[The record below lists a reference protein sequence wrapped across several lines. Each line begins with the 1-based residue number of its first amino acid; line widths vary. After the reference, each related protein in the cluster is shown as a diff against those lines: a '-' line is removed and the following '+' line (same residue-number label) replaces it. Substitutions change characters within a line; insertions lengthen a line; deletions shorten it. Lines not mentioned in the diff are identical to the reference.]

1 MKICIDAGH
10 NYSNYGT
17 GAVGNGLKE
26 QDINFYIADK
36 LKALL
41 VASRHSVKMTRSK
54 LEENVGTSNA
64 DSLNKR
70 ASIANQFGADLFIS
84 IHCNAGGGTGTET
97 LIYAKGGKAEEYAN
111 KIQKAIVQK
120 LGTRDRGVKERPK
133 LVVLRKTS
141 MPAVLVETAFIDTKA
156 DAVLLK
162 NRQSDFASAIF
173 EAVTGQKAELESVN
187 DIVWELAN
195 RGIITN
201 KDLWLKKLEEDE
213 DSYWLAKK
221 SANYIRRNV

>member
-10 NYSNYGT
+10 NYSNFGT

-36 LKALL
+36 LKALF
-41 VASRHSVKMTRSK
+41 VSAGHSVKMTRNK
-54 LEENVGTSNA
+54 LEENLGTSNS
-64 DSLNKR
+64 DSLYKR

-97 LIYAKGGKAEEYAN
+97 LIYAKGGKAEEYAK
-111 KIQKAIVQK
+111 KIQKAITQK
-120 LGTRDRGVKERPK
+120 LGTKDRGVKERPN
-133 LVVLRKTS
+133 LVVLKKTS

-156 DAVLLK
+156 DAELLK

-173 EAVTGQKAELESVN
+173 EAVTGQNADPIAIIKSKIDLSDETIEYLKAYKYGN
-187 DIVWELAN
+187 DL
-195 RGIITN
+195 
-201 KDLWLKKLEEDE
+201 
-213 DSYWLAKK
+213 
-221 SANYIRRNV
+221 IRKIADAVR